1 MPRSGFSPWIGF
13 RTLFLREIMRYLKLA
28 MQTLV
33 APFLSNLLFLS
44 IFGEFMLPTS
54 SGPSGD
60 SYIRFLVPG
69 LIFMGTFLSAFQNP
83 LFSLVAMKYQNTLQE
98 LSKYPLST
106 ASKFAAFALAGA
118 LRGFLV
124 GLMTFAAAGLF
135 VGYHLETPI
144 LFWCYLAS
152 MAFVAAS
159 GGIVAGLFL
168 DTFEKTNFLVA
179 LILTPAM
186 FLGGVFRATG
196 GTSTWLDLIARYNP
210 LSALVSQCRQF
221 FLGSG
226 APEAEITILLGT
238 AFCSASVLLAV
249 WAMRTGIGMKTD

>member
-1 MPRSGFSPWIGF
+1 LPKSGFSPWIGF
-13 RTLFLREIMRYLKLA
+13 RTLFLREVMRYLKLA

-44 IFGEFMLPTS
+44 IFGEFMAPAS
-54 SGPSGD
+54 SGPAGG

-106 ASKFAAFALAGA
+106 ASKYAAFALAGA

-135 VGYHLETPI
+135 VGYHLDTPI

-196 GTSTWLDLIARYNP
+196 TSAWLDLIARYNP
-210 LSALVSQCRQF
+210 LSALVSQGRQL

-226 APEAEITILLGT
+226 APEAEITIFLGT
-238 AFCSASVLLAV
+238 AFCMASVLLAI
-249 WAMRTGIGMKTD
+249 WATRAGIGMKTD